1 MARKVKRLAEHRY
14 FCSPLRKHHFMHS
27 NFGPFGSESA
37 YVFHEMIKQMELGPD
52 DGRKTFDKGDYIF
65 QEGKHPVGLFCMIKG
80 KAKVF
85 RLNED
90 GREQIVRLHGPNEI
104 MGYKSLVMEVPFHA
118 SCVAV
123 EDSEVG
129 FISKSAFDQIIDT
142 NPRIARLF
150 MKIIC
155 QNLDQSEDFMVSLAS
170 KNIRE
175 KVAGILYF
183 LHQKFGVDDNKTL
196 NISLSREEIA
206 GMIGVA
212 TENLSRAITQLKEDG
227 VINTLGRRIA
237 IEDPI
242 ELKSIRGEI

>member
-1 MARKVKRLAEHRY
+1 MEH
-14 FCSPLRKHHFMHS
+14 

-37 YVFHEMIKQMELGPD
+37 YLFHEMIMQVELGPE
-52 DGRKTFDKGDYIF
+52 DGRKDFSKGEYIF

-80 KAKVF
+80 KSKVF

-104 MGYKSLVMEVPFHA
+104 MGYKSLVMESPYHA
-118 SCVAV
+118 SAVAL
-123 EDSEVG
+123 EDCQVG
-129 FISKSAFDQIIDT
+129 FISKTAFDTIIDS

-183 LHQKFGVDDNKTL
+183 LQGKFGLDDDKIL
-196 NISLSREEIA
+196 QVSLSREEIA

-212 TENLSRAITQLKEDG
+212 TENLSRAITQLKEEG
-227 VINTLGRRIA
+227 VINTIGRKIA
-237 IEDPI
+237 IQDVP
-242 ELKSIRGEI
+242 ELKNIRGEI